1 MTAPEAAGPVG
12 LPAAGAADTPAGR
25 AGALRRNA
33 IGVPG
38 MIFMVVAATAPL
50 TALSSN
56 ISLSLG
62 FGTGASTVLL
72 LVLVGL
78 VLAVF
83 AAGYVVLSRYVTSAG
98 AYQAFVEFGLGRR
111 AGAATAFVATLA
123 YTIAAAGMV
132 AATGYFAAL
141 TWSALTGADVP
152 WWAFAAVAL
161 VVTYA
166 LGVRGVEIAQHVTTG
181 ISVLQF
187 AIIGALAVAVLVGNP
202 DGWSVPVLSPTAA
215 FGPGLAMTLVFCLLC
230 FGGFEATAAYGEEA
244 RAPRRSIAVATYA
257 ALGILVVVF
266 ALGTWTLAAAFDDV
280 RAVAAEDPGA
290 LVVTAA
296 DRYLGGWSGPVLS
309 GLVTI
314 SFLAAAVA
322 FHNLASR
329 YLFALGRSGLLPRSL
344 AAVHHRHDTPF
355 VGCRTQ
361 AVVAM
366 LLLVP
371 FAVVGADPIV
381 NLFPALSGITSLA
394 LVAMMIGC
402 CVSLIVA
409 ALRGRVGETR
419 WATVVAPGA
428 AGAVLAAVLVL
439 IVGHYAEVTGSD
451 ALVVALMP
459 LSLVVVAA
467 YGVVAA
473 TLRRKDES

>member
-1 MTAPEAAGPVG
+1 MTAPEAAGPAVPAVPG
-12 LPAAGAADTPAGR
+12 DASAPVAAGS
-25 AGALRRNA
+25 LRRNA

-62 FGTGASTVLL
+62 FGTGPSTVLL

-123 YTIAAAGMV
+123 YTVAAAGMV

-141 TWSALTGADVP
+141 TWTALTGAEVP

-161 VVTYA
+161 VLTYG

-187 AIIGALAVAVLVGNP
+187 AIIAALAVAVLVRNP
-202 DGWSVPVLSPTAA
+202 DGWAVPILSPTAA

-266 ALGTWTLAAAFDDV
+266 AFGTWTLAAAFDDV

-296 DRYLGGWSGPVLS
+296 DRYLGTWSGPVLS
-309 GLVTI
+309 GLVTV

-329 YLFALGRSGLLPRSL
+329 YLFALGRSGLLPRAL
-344 AAVHHRHDTPF
+344 ATVHHRHDTPY

-361 AVVAM
+361 AVVAV

-371 FAVVGADPIV
+371 FAIAGADPIV

-394 LVAMMIGC
+394 LVAMMAGC
-402 CVSLIVA
+402 CASLVVA
-409 ALRGRVGETR
+409 ALRRRVTESR
-419 WATVVAPGA
+419 WVTLVAPAA
-428 AGAVLAAVLVL
+428 AGTVLVAVLVL
-439 IVGHYAEVTGSD
+439 IVGHYTEVTGSD

-459 LSLVVVAA
+459 LTLLVVAA
-467 YGVVAA
+467 YGVGAA
-473 TLRRKDES
+473 TLRGKDES